1 MHKLFSCS
9 SHFPRGLVSDAGKYI
24 LLESAL
30 CGLIRTAQ
38 TSCKTKL
45 AHVTPQQGPHTAMR
59 IYWPTLL
66 YGFLLN
72 SQEKGVKIIAVGVGV
87 NIKVEELK
95 TIAMGKDEN
104 VIKVHDFDKLFY
116 QLQDIID
123 SSCQSKCKWHFKG

>member
-1 MHKLFSCS
+1 
-9 SHFPRGLVSDAGKYI
+9 
-24 LLESAL
+24 
-30 CGLIRTAQ
+30 
-38 TSCKTKL
+38 
-45 AHVTPQQGPHTAMR
+45 MR

-66 YGFLLN
+66 HGFLLN
-72 SQEKGVKIIAVGVGV
+72 SQEKGVKIIAVGVGD